1 MDEIIDMPID
11 NHQAISIQ
19 LSDSLHTM
27 STLQE
32 RISLLLN
39 KTGLSQSELAT
50 RIGIKQPSVNAWVNG
65 KTKKIEG
72 ENLLNAAAA
81 LGVSPTWLATGK
93 GPMEP
98 PAKGNAE
105 FITQDEEA
113 KKILAANEA
122 LKAGEI
128 SFEEYADLTN
138 SVALPFYDIKASCG
152 TGEPTFE
159 VISHK
164 YFTDKNE
171 LIRLG
176 LKPDRTFWCKAA
188 GDSMEPAIKDG
199 DRLLVEQLDGHSLT
213 DILNSKIYLFS
224 WNGELFCK
232 RLIRQMDG
240 SLLVK
245 SDNSENHR
253 DILITSEQA
262 GQMKLIGRVRQAHTP
277 PNKF

>member
-1 MDEIIDMPID
+1 M
-11 NHQAISIQ
+11 N
-19 LSDSLHTM
+19 
-27 STLQE
+27 TLADRLRLRRKE
-32 RISLLLN
+32 L
-39 KTGLSQSELAT
+39 KLSQEDLGK
-50 RIGIKQPSVNAWVNG
+50 RIGVSQSSIGN
-65 KTKKIEG
+65 IESG
-72 ENLLNAAAA
+72 RNRSATFLPQLADA
-81 LGVSPTWLATGK
+81 LGVNALWLAEGK
-93 GPMEP
+93 GAMLNN
-98 PAKGNAE
+98 GTGLQSNAALMP
-105 FITQDEEA
+105 QDEEA

-138 SVALPFYDIKASCG
+138 SAALPFYDIKASCG

-213 DILNSKIYLFS
+213 DILNNKIYLFS

-245 SDNSENHR
+245 SDNSEYHR